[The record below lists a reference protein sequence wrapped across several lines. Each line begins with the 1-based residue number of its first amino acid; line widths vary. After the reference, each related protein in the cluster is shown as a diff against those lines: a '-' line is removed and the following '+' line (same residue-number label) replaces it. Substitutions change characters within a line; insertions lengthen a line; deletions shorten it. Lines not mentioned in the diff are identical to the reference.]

1 MKATRTPIG
10 RLARFAAVPLA
21 LALLATACGSDDDS
35 STSDSGEAATTDGG
49 ESATTD
55 VSDSGSDASG
65 GDIATVECAVDEVDG
80 DLALFNWA
88 EYIDPDQLQRFADEY
103 GISATMDVY
112 DSNEAMQPQIAA
124 GNSGY
129 DVIVPSD
136 YMVSILIA
144 GESIQPLNKTA
155 IPNLVNLSPDFQ
167 GLGYDPD
174 GNYSV
179 PWQAGTT
186 GLALDTEVVGTDFP
200 RSWGLVFDPELADQY
215 AGAISLLN
223 DPRETLGAALKYLGY
238 SLNTTS
244 QDELDEARDL
254 VASAKSNLAAFNT
267 DSADELLTSGETTV
281 GHGYSGDM
289 FSQFLETDDPA
300 RYIYFVPEEGGTK
313 WIDNMAIV
321 FDAPHPCTSHT
332 FINWIMDAENG
343 AELTNWNYYTT
354 PNAAAEP
361 LLDEEL
367 LDFLSNPDLI
377 AGGQDSLELIVDT
390 GDFEINYSDAFV
402 EAKG

>member
-10 RLARFAAVPLA
+10 RLTRLAAVPLA

-35 STSDSGEAATTDGG
+35 SSDSGEAATTDESATTDG

-55 VSDSGSDASG
+55 G
-65 GDIATVECAVDEVDG
+65 GEAGGEMVTVECAVDEVDG
-80 DLALFNWA
+80 NLALFNWA
-88 EYIDPDQLQRFADEY
+88 EYIDPDQLQAFADQY
-103 GISATMDVY
+103 GISATMDIY

-144 GESIQPLNKTA
+144 GEHIQPLNKAA

-167 GLGYDPD
+167 GLAYDPNGD
-174 GNYSV
+174 YSV

-186 GLALDTEVVGTDFP
+186 GLGLDTEVVGTDFP
-200 RSWGLVFDPELADQY
+200 RSWGLVFDPALADQY
-215 AGAISLLN
+215 SGAISLLN

-244 QDELDEARDL
+244 QEELDEASAL
-254 VASAKSNLAAFNT
+254 VSASTGNLAAFNT
-267 DSADELLTSGETTV
+267 DSSDELLTAGETAI
-281 GHGYSGDM
+281 GHGFSGDM
-289 FSQFLETDDPA
+289 FSQFLETDDPS
-300 RYIYFVPEEGGTK
+300 RYVYFVPEEGGTK

-321 FDAPHPCTSHT
+321 FDAPHPCTAHT

-361 LLDEEL
+361 FLDEEL
-367 LDFLSNPDLI
+367 LDFLNDPNLI
-377 AGGQDSLELIVDT
+377 AGGQESLELIVDT
-390 GDFEINYSDAFV
+390 GDFEINYSDAFI